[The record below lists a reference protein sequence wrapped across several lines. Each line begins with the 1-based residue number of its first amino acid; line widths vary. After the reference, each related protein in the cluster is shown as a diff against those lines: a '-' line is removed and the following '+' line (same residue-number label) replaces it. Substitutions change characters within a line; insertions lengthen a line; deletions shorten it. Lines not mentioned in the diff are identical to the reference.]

1 MSEDKKEIGKT
12 LDPKQSEELR
22 KQWVDSMSQLSN
34 QNMPEEFKNFLQMI
48 EGLKNDKE
56 ALQTLKEEI
65 LNHYGE

>member
-1 MSEDKKEIGKT
+1 MPEDKKEIGKT

-22 KQWVDSMSQLSN
+22 KQWVDSMSRLSN

-48 EGLKNDKE
+48 EGLKNDEE

>member
-1 MSEDKKEIGKT
+1 MSEDKKEIGKI

-22 KQWVDSMSQLSN
+22 KQWVDSMSRLSN
-34 QNMPEEFKNFLQMI
+34 QNMQEEFKNFLQMI
-48 EGLKNDKE
+48 EGLKNDEE

>member
-22 KQWVDSMSQLSN
+22 KQWVDSMSRLSN

-48 EGLKNDKE
+48 EGLKNDEE